1 MKKYII
7 FIFSFVLLYIVY
19 QFVTGWVL
27 TALYTPDIFS
37 TNKNLSQDVSFG
49 QTTSMPL
56 LVTLLIATLAYLMS
70 QKLFKSSKK

>member
-19 QFVTGWVL
+19 QLVTGWVL
-27 TALYTPDIFS
+27 TALYTPNIFP

-49 QTTSMPL
+49 QTTSIPL
-56 LVTLLIATLAYLMS
+56 FSTLLIATLAYFMS
-70 QKLFKSSKK
+70 QKLFKSHEK